1 MRRIRLTEGQ
11 LHRIIINAVNEAK
24 NKGGNG
30 FNSREDMRE
39 YLDQYD
45 RTSPYADKRGP
56 YDNENLVFYN
66 DGKSRVP
73 NSVIQ
78 DSNAKLYKRL
88 SSKGGQMQHDWEEN
102 KPFWSGAHKV
112 KGDTYINGF
121 EHARN
126 LANADYD
133 VHRAYLSDAPVKPYN
148 REFYRDL
155 YVDHDGDDD
164 DSYES
169 PILNDYDYR

>member
-1 MRRIRLTEGQ
+1 M
-11 LHRIIINAVNEAK
+11 
-24 NKGGNG
+24 
-30 FNSREDMRE
+30 SE

-45 RTSPYADKRGP
+45 RTSPYAEKRGP

-73 NSVIQ
+73 NNVIQ
-78 DSNAKLYKRL
+78 DSNDKLYKRL

-102 KPFWSGAHKV
+102 KPFWSGAHKI
-112 KGDTYINGF
+112 KGDTYINDF

-133 VHRAYLSDAPVKPYN
+133 VHRAYKLTFIFGILTNKITLSMTFIKSC
-148 REFYRDL
+148 FFMW
-155 YVDHDGDDD
+155 
-164 DSYES
+164 
-169 PILNDYDYR
+169 ICT